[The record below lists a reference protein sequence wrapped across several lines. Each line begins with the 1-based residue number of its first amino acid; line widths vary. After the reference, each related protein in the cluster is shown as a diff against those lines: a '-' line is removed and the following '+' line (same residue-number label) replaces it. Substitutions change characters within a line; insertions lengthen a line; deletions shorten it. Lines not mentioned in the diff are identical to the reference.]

1 MVYHLKLLK
10 IVLKL
15 LLSFWYCNAHEPHTT
30 YYMSMQ
36 LFRPALAFLLLIT
49 SISCFSQDDTE
60 KKETVFVTYSEPGDK
75 PAPEF
80 IFGQLSVSVPIR
92 ANPYSDELREYYA
105 ERGEDYSPSVLDY
118 VIPNGLSAN
127 IGFGVH
133 YKSWIGISANTGI
146 DWLATEKLVYAPVYG
161 SILFTP
167 QLWEETNIYMQAGY
181 GWSYAIGRG
190 NLSGFYQKYRLG
202 LIFDN
207 TGSVFLD
214 FSASDFPIYE
224 YKYAG
229 SISLGVAITNFGL

>member
-1 MVYHLKLLK
+1 MLL
-10 IVLKL
+10 
-15 LLSFWYCNAHEPHTT
+15 PT
-30 YYMSMQ
+30 
-36 LFRPALAFLLLIT
+36 FRSTITSLLLI
-49 SISCFSQDDTE
+49 IPLFCFSQDDEE
-60 KKETVFVTYSEPGDK
+60 KKETIFITHSEPDDK
-75 PAPEF
+75 PAAEF

-92 ANPYSDELREYYA
+92 ANPYSDEIQDYYA
-105 ERGEDYSPSVLDY
+105 ETGQEYKPSVLDY
-118 VIPNGLSAN
+118 IIPNGLSAN

-133 YKSWIGISANTGI
+133 YKSWVGISANTGI

-167 QLWEETNIYMQAGY
+167 QLWDEINIYMQAGY
-181 GWSYAIGRG
+181 GWSYALGRG

-202 LIFDN
+202 MIFDN
-207 TGSVFLD
+207 TGSIFLD